1 MDYDEASAE
10 AEKLGIKLVKG
21 AEVEGGDK
29 KNVIL
34 TQDIEAGS
42 EITKD
47 MEIIVTVSAGAD
59 TSELPNVVGKDES
72 VAISTITKA
81 LPNANIILE
90 YKSDSTHSEGEVI
103 SMSPEGGSQVTE
115 SVSVTL
121 TICRDSSSL
130 NAVVPNVEGY
140 SESDAIDKI
149 NESGLSVGNI
159 SRINSNSVAKGYVIT
174 QTAEPG
180 EEILKTSTI
189 DIVVSLGRGAQ
200 TTTNNNTT
208 SGGSTSGGNT
218 YGGTTSSGGSTSSG
232 TVNNSSSTPD
242 TNEGGGT
249 NVDDDVPALGSGEI
263 GGTNSDSAPSETGST
278 ETSAE

>member
-1 MDYDEASAE
+1 MQGLISNNDTSTVPLFIDMDYDEASAE

-103 SMSPEGGSQVTE
+103 SMSPEGGSQ
-115 SVSVTL
+115 
-121 TICRDSSSL
+121 
-130 NAVVPNVEGY
+130 
-140 SESDAIDKI
+140 
-149 NESGLSVGNI
+149 
-159 SRINSNSVAKGYVIT
+159 
-174 QTAEPG
+174 
-180 EEILKTSTI
+180 
-189 DIVVSLGRGAQ
+189 
-200 TTTNNNTT
+200 
-208 SGGSTSGGNT
+208 
-218 YGGTTSSGGSTSSG
+218 
-232 TVNNSSSTPD
+232 
-242 TNEGGGT
+242 
-249 NVDDDVPALGSGEI
+249 
-263 GGTNSDSAPSETGST
+263 
-278 ETSAE
+278 